1 MVLLILIIVPL
12 AVIVLL
18 DRFMGM
24 NVPFVTDY
32 LKQVPYL
39 NQVMTPEMKEV
50 GEIRIDNITSKFI
63 DNTKIGKLFI
73 ITGTVKNEFPESRKY
88 IRIRGSLFS
97 TGKSLAKEVTVYGGN
112 YISDLDLSEMSQE
125 DINKRLSN
133 RFGDK
138 KSNFDVKPG
147 QSIPFMVVFSDLPES
162 LEEFTIEAAGSFP
175 ATTQQ

>member
-1 MVLLILIIVPL
+1 MVLLLLIILPL
-12 AVIVLL
+12 AVVVLL

-39 NQVMTPEMKEV
+39 NQVMKPEMKEV

-63 DNTKIGKLFI
+63 DNTKIGKLFV
-73 ITGTVKNEFPESRKY
+73 ITGTVKNEFQDSRKY

-97 TGKSLAKEVTVYGGN
+97 TGKALAKEVTVYGGN
-112 YISDLDLSEMSQE
+112 YISDTDLSGMTQE
-125 DINKRLSN
+125 DIDKRLSN

-147 QSIPFMVVFSDLPES
+147 RSIPFMVVFSDLPES